1 MAGRLATKRGG
12 AGGVGQRHLTVVGNG
27 ADPPTPPPLFPQDG
41 RDALALLLAGGRL
54 TLAVWSDDVGR

>member
-12 AGGVGQRHLTVVGNG
+12 AGGVGQRHLTVGNG

-54 TLAVWSDDVGR
+54 TLAVWSDAVGR